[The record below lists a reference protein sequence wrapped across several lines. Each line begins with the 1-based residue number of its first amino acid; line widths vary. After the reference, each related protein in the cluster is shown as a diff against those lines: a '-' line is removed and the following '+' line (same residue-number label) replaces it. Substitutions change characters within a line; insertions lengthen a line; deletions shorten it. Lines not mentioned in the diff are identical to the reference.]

1 MRIVLLKLLGFRRWI
16 NLWPPLRSA
25 GIRVTHASKDLR
37 TIDVELR
44 FTRFN
49 RNYVGTH
56 FGGSLFAMTDP
67 FYMLMLHHALGN
79 DYVCWDKAAHIR
91 FRRPGLSTVTA
102 RFHLSEDRLAQI
114 RTATDRDGTYDAI
127 FHVDILDLQGEVICR
142 VERTIY
148 VATQAAHTARRR
160 SA

>member
-1 MRIVLLKLLGFRRWI
+1 MRNFLLRIVGFRRWI

-25 GIRVTHASKDLR
+25 GIRVTNASEDLR

-67 FYMLMLHHALGN
+67 FYMLMLHHALGSE
-79 DYVCWDKAAHIR
+79 YVCWDKAASIR
-91 FRRPGLSTVTA
+91 YRRPGLTTVRA
-102 RFHLSEDRLAQI
+102 HFHLTDERLAEI
-114 RTATDRDGTYDAI
+114 RTATDRNGTHDAVFQI
-127 FHVDILDLQGEVICR
+127 DIVDPAGEIICR

-148 VATQAAHTARRR
+148 VATKAAHAARAR
-160 SA
+160 

>member
-1 MRIVLLKLLGFRRWI
+1 MRQALLKLVGFRRWI
-16 NLWPPLRSA
+16 NLWPPLRGA

-44 FTRFN
+44 FTGVN

-67 FYMLMLHHALGN
+67 FYMVMLHHALGKG
-79 DYVCWDKAAHIR
+79 YVCWDKAASIR
-91 FRRPGLSTVTA
+91 FRRPGLTTVRA
-102 RFHLSEDRLAQI
+102 HFHLSDERLAEI
-114 RTATDRDGTYDAI
+114 RKATDRDGTHDAI
-127 FHVDILDLQGEVICR
+127 FQVEVVDPQGEVICR

-148 VATQAAHTARRR
+148 VATKAAHALRGR
-160 SA
+160 